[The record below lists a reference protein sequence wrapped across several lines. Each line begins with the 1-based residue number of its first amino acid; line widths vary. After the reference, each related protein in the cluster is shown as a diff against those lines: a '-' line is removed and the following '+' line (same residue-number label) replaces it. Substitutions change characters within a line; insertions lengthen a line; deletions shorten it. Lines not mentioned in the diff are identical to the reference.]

1 LVPWRSRCWQ
11 SPQGSGDD
19 MLLTT
24 RSLDVSTW
32 DAFVELVERNNGI
45 YGGCWCI
52 VHLRR
57 TSAASATRAP

>member
-1 LVPWRSRCWQ
+1 
-11 SPQGSGDD
+11 

-52 VHLRR
+52 VHVRR